1 VTGPPVRPRLRVAV
15 VGAGIGGLCTAAAL
29 IAGGADVLVYD
40 REQNPEPTGF
50 GLQLAPN
57 ATRLL
62 RRLGIL
68 DRLAPG
74 QAVTPDARELRRWDD
89 GALIARTPRSHVRG
103 AVRCPLPCPPA

>member
-1 VTGPPVRPRLRVAV
+1 MTVVPVRPRLRVAV

-29 IAGGADVLVYD
+29 IAGGADVAVYD
-40 REQNPEPTGF
+40 QAQNPEPSGF

-74 QAVTPDARELRRWDD
+74 QAVSPDARELRRWDD
-89 GALIARTPRSHVRG
+89 GTLMARTPLG
-103 AVRCPLPCPPA
+103 DT